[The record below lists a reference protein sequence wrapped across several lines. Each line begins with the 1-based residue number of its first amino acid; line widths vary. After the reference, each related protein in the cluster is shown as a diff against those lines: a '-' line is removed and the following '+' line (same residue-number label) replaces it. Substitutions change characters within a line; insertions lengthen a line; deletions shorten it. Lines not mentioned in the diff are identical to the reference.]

1 MKSNITYM
9 KKILMASLLGAALVV
24 PGTALVVQTSAA
36 DNGPLTLEFPQ
47 PTLKGTP
54 EDLPSGPHI
63 EPPSDKPPKP
73 IMVPKGVKNVAL
85 NKPVT
90 SQAQVITGELKQ
102 ITDGQKEAFDDQ
114 VVEMKKGVQ
123 YIQVDLEAEYKI
135 YAVAIWTD
143 HRYVQAYRRVIVQ
156 VADDAEFTKNVRT
169 LFNND
174 YEDKAGLG
182 VGTDREY
189 FENRYGRT
197 IDGKGEKGRYVRWYT
212 NGSNASALNNRQE
225 IEVYALPA
233 K

>member
-1 MKSNITYM
+1 MKMITLA
-9 KKILMASLLGAALVV
+9 ILGAALVV
-24 PGTALVVQTSAA
+24 PGSALVTTTAA
-36 DNGPLTLEFPQ
+36 QDKAPLAIQFPQ

-54 EDLPSGPHI
+54 EDLPTGPHI

-73 IMVPKGVKNVAL
+73 LMVPSDVKNVAL

-90 SQAQVITGELKQ
+90 SPAQVITGELKQ
-102 ITDGQKEAFDDQ
+102 ITDGNKEAFDDQ
-114 VVEMKKGVQ
+114 VVEMKKGLQ
-123 YIQVDLEAEYKI
+123 YIQVDLEKEYQI
-135 YAVAIWTD
+135 FAIAIWND
-143 HRYVQAYRRVIVQ
+143 HRYVQAYRRIIIQ
-156 VADDAEFTKNVRT
+156 LADDAEFTKNVRT

-174 YEDKAGLG
+174 YENKAGFG

-197 IDGKGEKGRYVRWYT
+197 IDGKGEKARYVRWYS

-225 IEVYALPA
+225 IEVYG